1 MDSFT
6 QTLLDWQLFFAT
18 VATAAAALTG
28 LLFVSLS
35 LNRDRLKG
43 TRAADVI
50 SIARNTFGD
59 FLYVLM
65 ISLVFLVPH
74 PVPLGLTVALL
85 VLGLASGAGIIV
97 REASRPRRRRKR
109 MNQLKLILRRIGL
122 PALASIGLIVVAIEI
137 ALDHYVA
144 IYGLVAVI
152 AALLVTA
159 CWNAWQ
165 LLLEEKGFITSDGAN
180 YLTKKPSPLFSS
192 RANFTRRVAS
202 VLRERS

>member
-165 LLLEEKGFITSDGAN
+165 LLLEE
-180 YLTKKPSPLFSS
+180 
-192 RANFTRRVAS
+192 
-202 VLRERS
+202 

>member
-6 QTLLDWQLFFAT
+6 QSLLDWQLFFAT

-35 LNRDRLKG
+35 LNRERLKG
-43 TRAADVI
+43 PKATEII

-65 ISLVFLVPH
+65 IALVFIVPH
-74 PVPLGLTVALL
+74 QVPLGLTVALL
-85 VLGLASGAGIIV
+85 VLGLASGAGIII
-97 REASRPRRRRKR
+97 REVSRPRRRRKR
-109 MNQLKLILRRIGL
+109 VNQLTLLLRRIGL
-122 PALASIGLIVVAIEI
+122 PVIASLGLNVVAIEI

-165 LLLEEKGFITSDGAN
+165 LLLEE
-180 YLTKKPSPLFSS
+180 
-192 RANFTRRVAS
+192 
-202 VLRERS
+202 